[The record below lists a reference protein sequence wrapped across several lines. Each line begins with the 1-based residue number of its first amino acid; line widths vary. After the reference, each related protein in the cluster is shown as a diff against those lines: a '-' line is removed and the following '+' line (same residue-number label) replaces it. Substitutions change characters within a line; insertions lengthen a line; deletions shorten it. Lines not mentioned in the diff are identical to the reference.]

1 MKLYATCTDR
11 SATHSPAT
19 ITRRATKECGWKGL
33 AKKWAGGV
41 EAIQVQ
47 PRTKIRA
54 SSAIFAGHC
63 AHTKHRDNA
72 DSWHKSQQGRGKGK
86 IESGEGCEVW
96 RAARPIVGSPRA
108 ASDKHFAYG
117 KPCKLLS
124 LALRKESTLF
134 KQRRKRRRRL
144 RLRQR
149 KATAACS
156 PKIASLV
163 PPLCHILFCT
173 LFLFRFSLSLSVAV

>member
-1 MKLYATCTDR
+1 MQHALTAVPPTPLQ
-11 SATHSPAT
+11 SPQGDQQKSVDG
-19 ITRRATKECGWKGL
+19 RGL
-33 AKKWAGGV
+33 RKNGQGGV
-41 EAIQVQ
+41 DAIQVQ

-86 IESGEGCEVW
+86 IEYGEGYEVW
-96 RAARPIVGSPRA
+96 RAARPIVGSLRA

-163 PPLCHILFCT
+163 PPLCHILLCT
-173 LFLFRFSLSLSVAV
+173 LFLSRFLSLSVAV